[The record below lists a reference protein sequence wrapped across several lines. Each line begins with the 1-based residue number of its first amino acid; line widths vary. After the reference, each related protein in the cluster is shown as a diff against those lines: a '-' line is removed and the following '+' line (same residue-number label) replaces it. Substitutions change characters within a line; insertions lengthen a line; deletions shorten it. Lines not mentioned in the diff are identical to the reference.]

1 MFSENQTRKGGRD
14 TENISRLKKNPAKA
28 LRKEL
33 EIYREKGVSLYLN
46 GEPSTPKK
54 IAKAC
59 QIAEDGVYM
68 RDYTDRHERESGAPE
83 RKSSPEL
90 IHTMWGTEI
99 INKV

>member
-14 TENISRLKKNPAKA
+14 TENISRVKKNPAKA

-68 RDYTDRHERESGAPE
+68 RDYTEDENGRIARVDFDRI
-83 RKSSPEL
+83 KN
-90 IHTMWGTEI
+90 T
-99 INKV
+99 